1 MGLVLYLF
9 AAVAALMAFAWA
21 VYVLP
26 VPGDMSAWE
35 LTGAMVPALLL
46 MGGVLALMLALLLL
60 LRLAGLVRRWL
71 ARR

>member
-9 AAVAALMAFAWA
+9 AAVASLMALAWA

-35 LTGAMVPALLL
+35 LAGALVPALML
-46 MGGVLALMLALLLL
+46 MGGVLVLMLAGLLV
-60 LRLAGLVRRWL
+60 LRLGALLRRWL